1 MAESHHELGRA
12 FLEQGQ
18 FDLAEPCFCE
28 ALQIDPDLSNS
39 WIALARL
46 QAERGEVDLSCVSAR
61 CALAVKPRLT
71 EAYGRLAVNLRGDLP
86 EADIQAIERLID
98 HPALSDG
105 KRATLHYA
113 LAQVDDARR
122 LCARAAVHLESANA
136 LQRALKAARG
146 QTHDADRHS
155 RFINRMI
162 ATFTADSINR
172 ARPWG
177 DPDPRPVFVVGL
189 PRSGTSLVE
198 QVLASHSHVHGAG
211 ELHDLNRL
219 FLDLP
224 KITSHHAADPFAA
237 WSELGPDTARVVTG
251 SYLQCLEPKPRSVR
265 SESSTRCRITFG
277 WSA

>member
-1 MAESHHELGRA
+1 M
-12 FLEQGQ
+12 
-18 FDLAEPCFCE
+18 
-28 ALQIDPDLSNS
+28 
-39 WIALARL
+39 
-46 QAERGEVDLSCVSAR
+46 
-61 CALAVKPRLT
+61 
-71 EAYGRLAVNLRGDLP
+71 
-86 EADIQAIERLID
+86 
-98 HPALSDG
+98 
-105 KRATLHYA
+105 
-113 LAQVDDARR
+113 
-122 LCARAAVHLESANA
+122 
-136 LQRALKAARG
+136 KAARG

-251 SYLQCLEPKPRSVR
+251 SYLQCLERQAPFGSIRIIDKMPDNIWLVGMIGALWPRGTRDRLRARLARCCLILLANGFHELLLGERLEPYCETIGR
-265 SESSTRCRITFG
+265 SQTDRSTLAECPADGLAHRSLRG
-277 WSA
+277 SRS